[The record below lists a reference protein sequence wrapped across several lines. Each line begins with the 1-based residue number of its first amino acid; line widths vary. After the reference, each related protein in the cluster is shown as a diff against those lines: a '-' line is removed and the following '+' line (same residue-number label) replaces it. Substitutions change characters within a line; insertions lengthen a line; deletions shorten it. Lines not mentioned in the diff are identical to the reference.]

1 MKFKLTTDH
10 KTVAKNYIYVAIL
23 QGLNFIL
30 PLLIIPLLEQR
41 IGLEKFGLVMYAQ
54 YIMSFCIVITDFGF
68 NITATR
74 EIAILR
80 ENKKDYSDFFSSII
94 WFRMLLLTVMFLLLL
109 VVVFSFDRFREDWLV
124 YLLSYGVVAGQAIF
138 PVWFF
143 QGIEKMQIITI
154 VNVLAKVI
162 FTLCIFFFV
171 TETADYYFVP
181 AFNSLGFLV
190 AGIMSFILALKF
202 TKFKMVIVPKFLVFV
217 RESFSVTLSNI
228 TSISGIISNGL
239 ILGYF
244 YGDSI
249 VGVYSIFEKLITAS
263 KSVFMPIY
271 QVLYPY
277 ISRKNDAVI
286 FKEIK
291 RLAPII
297 AIIGFILSLT
307 LFIFGEWI
315 LLTFFK
321 NNLIEVYIK
330 WFKLMTLVAFTSSLT
345 MLYVTLYAPARKL
358 YNRRLQIL
366 TIGAILSIGLGL
378 YFIPKH
384 GIYASISV
392 FVSSE
397 IVMLI
402 LATLL
407 FWFKDKEVNND
418 VIT

>member
-74 EIAILR
+74 EIAVLR

-190 AGIMSFILALKF
+190 AGIVSFILALKF
-202 TKFKMVIVPKFLVFV
+202 TNFKMIIVPKFMFFV
-217 RESFSVTLSNI
+217 RDSFSVTLSNI
-228 TSISGIISNGL
+228 TSISGLISNGL

-277 ISRKNDAVI
+277 ISRKSDAVI

-291 RLAPII
+291 KLAPII
-297 AIIGFILSLT
+297 AIVGLILSLT

-345 MLYVTLYAPARKL
+345 MLYATLYAPARKL
-358 YNRRLQIL
+358 FKRRLQVLSLGAVISI
-366 TIGAILSIGLGL
+366 IGSSI
-378 YFIPKH
+378 FVPKY
-384 GIYASISV
+384 GIQAAAMIFLISELFMVLLASYL
-392 FVSSE
+392 FVYLDK
-397 IVMLI
+397 II
-402 LATLL
+402 
-407 FWFKDKEVNND
+407 FKKD
-418 VIT
+418 